1 MSGQELSNHKWIDKD
16 TRVSD
21 LNIDIPEKLKHVK
34 VNEVVNENGNWN
46 WRILENWLPAEI
58 FLRFAN
64 WSLFLKF

>member
-1 MSGQELSNHKWIDKD
+1 
-16 TRVSD
+16 